1 MSTTTKLTDAQ
12 LVILSQAA
20 QRPDDRVLP
29 MPNLEAKGGGVTRAL
44 NALLKRGLI
53 AEEAA
58 SSSDEEWRRDEDGA
72 PLTLV
77 ITPAGL
83 AAIGVETGNHLPE
96 SSGPEEPGGGGQDPA
111 SVVEHSSSPGK
122 AAESAGRPGS
132 KGATI
137 TALLKRETGA
147 TLAELTAATGWQAH
161 SVRGF
166 LSGTLKKRLGYTV
179 ASERGSDGVRRYR
192 IAA

>member
-83 AAIGVETGNHLPE
+83 AAIGVETGNH
-96 SSGPEEPGGGGQDPA
+96 
-111 SVVEHSSSPGK
+111 
-122 AAESAGRPGS
+122 
-132 KGATI
+132 T
-137 TALLKRETGA
+137 
-147 TLAELTAATGWQAH
+147 
-161 SVRGF
+161 RGHQF
-166 LSGTLKKRLGYTV
+166 
-179 ASERGSDGVRRYR
+179 
-192 IAA
+192 